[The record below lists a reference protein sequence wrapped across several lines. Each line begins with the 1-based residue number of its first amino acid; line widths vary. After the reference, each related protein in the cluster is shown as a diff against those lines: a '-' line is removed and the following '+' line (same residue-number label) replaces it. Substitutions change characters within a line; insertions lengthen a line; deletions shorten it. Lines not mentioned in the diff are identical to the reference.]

1 VHPSP
6 REDLGMLNQCDVC
19 SDAGIWL
26 LVAVYAWAILV
37 LAGAIGFGMASDD
50 DIDDDEDRL

>member
-1 VHPSP
+1 
-6 REDLGMLNQCDVC
+6 MLNQCDVC